1 MVCLRGRSDPGITE
15 TVQHNEHTSK
25 LTNTRAI
32 AQMKKKLIIKIGT
45 STLTAGTNRIS
56 FAVIESLARQIVE
69 LKKTYDVVIVS
80 SGAIATARQFVEI
93 NGYHKNVDS
102 KQAMAAIG
110 QTKLMELYD
119 TIFATFGLN
128 IAQIL
133 LTYRD
138 FENPVANENT
148 RNTIK
153 RLWQADYIPIV
164 NENDTVSIEE
174 IILGDNDKLS
184 ALVAVIT
191 EADLLMLVSDIDGIF
206 DQNPHLHPGA
216 QLISEVADLDD
227 IKNCIE
233 EKTSTLGT
241 GGMSS
246 KVNAAEICMR
256 NGVEMWI
263 VNGRR
268 ANYILQAMKGEI
280 PFTRFHSNNNRQ
292 PE

>member
-1 MVCLRGRSDPGITE
+1 
-15 TVQHNEHTSK
+15 
-25 LTNTRAI
+25 
-32 AQMKKKLIIKIGT
+32 MKKKLIIKIGT

-56 FAVIESLARQIVE
+56 FAVIESMARQIVE
-69 LKKTYDVVIVS
+69 LKKEYEVVVVS

-93 NGYHKNVDS
+93 NGFHRNVDS

-119 TIFATFGLN
+119 TIFSTFGLN

-174 IILGDNDKLS
+174 IVLGDNDKLS

-191 EADLLMLVSDIDGIF
+191 GADLLILVSDIDGIF
-206 DQNPHLHPGA
+206 NRNPHLHPDA
-216 QLISEVADLDD
+216 RLITEVSDLSSIRD
-227 IKNCIE
+227 CVE
-233 EKTSTLGT
+233 EKESTLGT

-246 KVNAAEICMR
+246 KLNAADICMR

-263 VNGRR
+263 VNGQR
-268 ANYILQAMKGEI
+268 ANYIIRALGNGI
-280 PFTRFHSNNNRQ
+280 PFTRFKQH
-292 PE
+292 P

>member
-1 MVCLRGRSDPGITE
+1 MR
-15 TVQHNEHTSK
+15 
-25 LTNTRAI
+25 
-32 AQMKKKLIIKIGT
+32 KKLIVKIGT

-69 LKKTYDVVIVS
+69 LKKEYDIVIVS

-93 NGYHKNVDS
+93 NGFHKQVDS
-102 KQAMAAIG
+102 KQALAAIG

-119 TIFATFGLN
+119 SIFSTFGLN

-153 RLWQADYIPIV
+153 RLWQVDYIPIV

-174 IILGDNDKLS
+174 IVLGDNDKLS
-184 ALVAVIT
+184 ALVSVIT
-191 EADLLMLVSDIDGIF
+191 EADLLVLVSDIDGIF
-206 DQNPHLHPGA
+206 DRNPHLHADA
-216 QLISEVADLDD
+216 QLIAEVSDL
-227 IKNCIE
+227 NCVKDFIE
-233 EKTSTLGT
+233 EKESHLGT

-246 KVNAAEICMR
+246 KVHAAEICMR
-256 NGVEMWI
+256 HNVEMWI
-263 VNGRR
+263 VNGQRS
-268 ANYILQAMKGEI
+268 NYIINAMGNRI
-280 PFTRFHSNNNRQ
+280 PFTRFGKKANNGK
-292 PE
+292 

>member
-1 MVCLRGRSDPGITE
+1 
-15 TVQHNEHTSK
+15 
-25 LTNTRAI
+25 
-32 AQMKKKLIIKIGT
+32 MKKKLIIKIGT

-56 FAVIESLARQIVE
+56 FAVIESMARQIVE
-69 LKKTYDVVIVS
+69 LKKEYEVVVVS

-93 NGYHKNVDS
+93 NGFHRNVDS

-119 TIFATFGLN
+119 TIFINNGQK
-128 IAQIL
+128 IKQIL

-174 IILGDNDKLS
+174 IVLGDNDKLS

-191 EADLLMLVSDIDGIF
+191 EANLLILVSDIDGIF
-206 DQNPHLHPGA
+206 NRNPHLHPDA
-216 QLISEVADLDD
+216 RLITEVSDLSSIRD
-227 IKNCIE
+227 CVE
-233 EKTSTLGT
+233 EKESTLGT

-246 KVNAAEICMR
+246 KLNAADICMR

-263 VNGRR
+263 VNGQR
-268 ANYILQAMKGEI
+268 ANYIIRALGNGI
-280 PFTRFHSNNNRQ
+280 PFTRFKQH
-292 PE
+292 P

>member
-1 MVCLRGRSDPGITE
+1 
-15 TVQHNEHTSK
+15 
-25 LTNTRAI
+25 
-32 AQMKKKLIIKIGT
+32 MKKKLIIKIGT

-69 LKKTYDVVIVS
+69 LRKTYDVVIVS

-93 NGYHKNVDS
+93 SGYHRNVDS

-119 TIFATFGLN
+119 SIFSTFGLN

-133 LTYRD
+133 LAYLEY
-138 FENPVANENT
+138 ENPVANENT

-164 NENDTVSIEE
+164 NKNDTVSSEE
-174 IILGDNDKLS
+174 IVLGDNDKLS

-191 EADLLMLVSDIDGIF
+191 NADLLVLVSDIDGIF
-206 DQNPHLHPGA
+206 DHNPHLHSDA
-216 QLISEVADLDD
+216 RLIAEVDNLDSVRH
-227 IKNCIE
+227 CIE
-233 EKTSTLGT
+233 EKASTLGT

-246 KVNAAEICMR
+246 KVYAAEICMR

-263 VNGRR
+263 VNGQR
-268 ANYILQAMKGEI
+268 ANHILRAMKGEI
-280 PFTRFHSNNNRQ
+280 PFTRFRGNTDQQ
-292 PE
+292 PEK

>member
-1 MVCLRGRSDPGITE
+1 M
-15 TVQHNEHTSK
+15 K
-25 LTNTRAI
+25 
-32 AQMKKKLIIKIGT
+32 QMKKKLIIKIGT

-69 LKKTYDVVIVS
+69 LKNSYEVVIVS

-110 QTKLMELYD
+110 QTKLIELYD
-119 TIFATFGLN
+119 TIFRTFGLN

-138 FENPVANENT
+138 FENPVAIENT
-148 RNTIK
+148 RNTINK
-153 RLWQADYIPIV
+153 LWQVDYIPIV

-174 IILGDNDKLS
+174 IVLGDNDKLS
-184 ALVAVIT
+184 ALVATIT
-191 EADLLMLVSDIDGIF
+191 EADLLVLVSDIDGIF
-206 DQNPHLHPGA
+206 DHNPHLHPEA
-216 QLISEVADLDD
+216 RLITEVTDLDS
-227 IKNCIE
+227 ITSCIE
-233 EKTSTLGT
+233 EKNSTLGT

-246 KVNAAEICMR
+246 KVYAAEICMQ

-263 VNGRR
+263 VNGQRSR
-268 ANYILQAMKGEI
+268 YIMRAMKGEI
-280 PFTRFHSNNNRQ
+280 PYTRFHRTSNQ
-292 PE
+292 

>member
-1 MVCLRGRSDPGITE
+1 
-15 TVQHNEHTSK
+15 
-25 LTNTRAI
+25 
-32 AQMKKKLIIKIGT
+32 MKKKLIIKIGT

-69 LKKTYDVVIVS
+69 LKEEYDIVIVS

-93 NGYHKNVDS
+93 NGFNKRVDS
-102 KQAMAAIG
+102 KQALAAIG

-119 TIFATFGLN
+119 SIFSTFGLN

-153 RLWQADYIPIV
+153 RLWQVDYIPIV

-174 IILGDNDKLS
+174 IVLGDNDKLS

-191 EADLLMLVSDIDGIF
+191 EADLLILVSDIDGIF
-206 DQNPHLHPGA
+206 DRNPHLHADA
-216 QLISEVADLDD
+216 QLIDEVSDLNS
-227 IKNCIE
+227 IREYIE
-233 EKTSTLGT
+233 EKESSLGT

-246 KVNAAEICMR
+246 KVHAAEICMER
-256 NGVEMWI
+256 GVEMWI
-263 VNGRR
+263 VNGQR
-268 ANYILQAMKGEI
+268 ASYITNAMHNRI
-280 PFTRFHSNNNRQ
+280 RFTRFGKKVER
-292 PE
+292 

>member
-1 MVCLRGRSDPGITE
+1 
-15 TVQHNEHTSK
+15 
-25 LTNTRAI
+25 
-32 AQMKKKLIIKIGT
+32 MKKKLIIKIGT

-69 LKKTYDVVIVS
+69 LKKNHDVVIVS

-174 IILGDNDKLS
+174 IVLGDNDKLS

-191 EADLLMLVSDIDGIF
+191 EADLLVLVSDIDGIF

-216 QLISEVADLDD
+216 QLISEVTDLDD

-263 VNGRR
+263 VNGGR
-268 ANYILQAMKGEI
+268 ANYILQAIKGEI
-280 PFTRFHSNNNRQ
+280 PFTRFHNNHKQQ
-292 PE
+292 PEQKK

>member
-1 MVCLRGRSDPGITE
+1 
-15 TVQHNEHTSK
+15 
-25 LTNTRAI
+25 
-32 AQMKKKLIIKIGT
+32 MKKRLIIKIGT

-69 LKKTYDVVIVS
+69 LKKEYDIVIVS

-93 NGYHKNVDS
+93 NGSIKQVDS

-110 QTKLMELYD
+110 QTKLIELYD
-119 TIFATFGLN
+119 TIFSTFGLN

-148 RNTIK
+148 RNTIR
-153 RLWQADYIPIV
+153 RLWQVDYIPIV

-174 IILGDNDKLS
+174 IMLGDNDKLS

-191 EADLLMLVSDIDGIF
+191 EADLLVLVSDIDGIF
-206 DQNPHLHPGA
+206 DRNPHLHSDA
-216 QLISEVADLDD
+216 QLISEVTDLELVRSY
-227 IKNCIE
+227 IE
-233 EKTSTLGT
+233 EKESALGT

-246 KVNAAEICMR
+246 KIHAAEVSME

-263 VNGRR
+263 VNGQRP
-268 ANYILQAMKGEI
+268 NYIVNAMANRI
-280 PFTRFHSNNNRQ
+280 PFTRFSKKQ
-292 PE
+292 

>member
-1 MVCLRGRSDPGITE
+1 
-15 TVQHNEHTSK
+15 
-25 LTNTRAI
+25 
-32 AQMKKKLIIKIGT
+32 MKKKLIIKIGT

-69 LKKTYDVVIVS
+69 LKKEFDIVIVS

-93 NGYHKNVDS
+93 NGSHKNVDS

-119 TIFATFGLN
+119 DIFRTFGLN

-138 FENPVANENT
+138 FENEVANENT
-148 RNTIK
+148 RNTINK
-153 RLWQADYIPIV
+153 LWEVDYIPIV

-174 IILGDNDKLS
+174 IVLGDNDKLS

-191 EADLLMLVSDIDGIF
+191 KADLLILVSDIDGIYTC
-206 DQNPHLHPGA
+206 NPHLHPNA
-216 QLISEVADLDD
+216 ELITEVSDLNS
-227 IKNCIE
+227 ITNCIE
-233 EKTSTLGT
+233 EKESTLGT

-246 KVNAAEICMR
+246 KIYAAEICMR
-256 NGVEMWI
+256 HRVEMWI
-263 VNGRR
+263 VNGQR
-268 ANYILQAMKGEI
+268 ANYIIKALNRGI
-280 PFTRFHSNNNRQ
+280 PFTRFTAKA
-292 PE
+292 

>member
-1 MVCLRGRSDPGITE
+1 MTSNATNKYSH
-15 TVQHNEHTSK
+15 TQQHKHNIRVFAS
-25 LTNTRAI
+25 
-32 AQMKKKLIIKIGT
+32 MKKKLIIKIGT

-56 FAVIESLARQIVE
+56 FAVIESMARQIVE

-93 NGYHKNVDS
+93 NGYLKNVDS
-102 KQAMAAIG
+102 KQAMSAIG
-110 QTKLMELYD
+110 QTKLIELYD
-119 TIFATFGLN
+119 TIFSTFGLN

-148 RNTIK
+148 RNTIN
-153 RLWQADYIPIV
+153 RLWQAGYIPIV

-174 IILGDNDKLS
+174 ILLGDNDKLS

-191 EADLLMLVSDIDGIF
+191 EADLLVLVSDIDGIF
-206 DQNPHLHPGA
+206 DQNPHLHPEA
-216 QLISEVADLDD
+216 KHFSEVSDLDSVRH
-227 IKNCIE
+227 CIE
-233 EKTSTLGT
+233 EKNSTLGT

-246 KVNAAEICMR
+246 KVYAAEICMR

-263 VNGRR
+263 VNGQRS
-268 ANYILQAMKGEI
+268 NYIIQALKGEI
-280 PFTRFHSNNNRQ
+280 PFTKFKK
-292 PE
+292 

>member
-1 MVCLRGRSDPGITE
+1 
-15 TVQHNEHTSK
+15 
-25 LTNTRAI
+25 
-32 AQMKKKLIIKIGT
+32 MKKKLIIKIGT

-56 FAVIESLARQIVE
+56 FAVIEGLARQIVE
-69 LKKTYDVVIVS
+69 LKKEYDIVIVS

-93 NGYHKNVDS
+93 NGFNKHVDS
-102 KQAMAAIG
+102 KQALAAIG

-119 TIFATFGLN
+119 NIFGTFGLN

-138 FENPVANENT
+138 FENNTANENT

-174 IILGDNDKLS
+174 ILLGDNDKLS

-191 EADLLMLVSDIDGIF
+191 EADLLILVSDIDGIF
-206 DQNPHLHPGA
+206 DHNPHLH
-216 QLISEVADLDD
+216 ADARLVNEDTD
-227 IKNCIE
+227 LENIRDCVE
-233 EKTSTLGT
+233 EKASTLGT

-246 KVNAAEICMR
+246 KLYAAEICMK

-263 VNGRR
+263 VNGQR
-268 ANYILQAMKGEI
+268 ANYIIKALNSAI
-280 PFTRFHSNNNRQ
+280 PFTRFKQ
-292 PE
+292 

>member
-1 MVCLRGRSDPGITE
+1 MRVIT
-15 TVQHNEHTSK
+15 
-25 LTNTRAI
+25 
-32 AQMKKKLIIKIGT
+32 QMKKKLIIKIGT

-69 LKKTYDVVIVS
+69 LKQTYDVVIVS

-93 NGYHKNVDS
+93 NGFQRNVDS

-119 TIFATFGLN
+119 TIFSTFGLN

-138 FENPVANENT
+138 FENNIANENT

-174 IILGDNDKLS
+174 ILLGDNDKLS

-191 EADLLMLVSDIDGIF
+191 EADLLILVSDIDGIF
-206 DQNPHLHPGA
+206 NRNPHLHA
-216 QLISEVADLDD
+216 DARLISDVSDLES
-227 IKNCIE
+227 IKDCVE
-233 EKTSTLGT
+233 EKESTLGT

-246 KVNAAEICMR
+246 KLYAAEICMR

-263 VNGRR
+263 VNGQR
-268 ANYILQAMKGEI
+268 ANYIVKALNRAI
-280 PFTRFHSNNNRQ
+280 PFTRFKQ
-292 PE
+292 

>member
-1 MVCLRGRSDPGITE
+1 MKEQNTTIRTFRFI
-15 TVQHNEHTSK
+15 HNI
-25 LTNTRAI
+25 RVI
-32 AQMKKKLIIKIGT
+32 ASMKKKLIIKIGT

-56 FAVIESLARQIVE
+56 FAVIESMARQIVE
-69 LKKTYDVVIVS
+69 LKKEYEVVVVS
-80 SGAIATARQFVEI
+80 SGAIATARQFIEI
-93 NGYHKNVDS
+93 NGFHRNVDS

-119 TIFATFGLN
+119 TIFSTFGLK

-174 IILGDNDKLS
+174 ILLGDNDKLS

-191 EADLLMLVSDIDGIF
+191 EADLLILVSDIDGIF
-206 DQNPHLHPGA
+206 NRNPHLHPDA
-216 QLISEVADLDD
+216 RLITEVSDLASIRD
-227 IKNCIE
+227 CVE
-233 EKTSTLGT
+233 EKESTLGT

-246 KVNAAEICMR
+246 KLNAADICMR

-263 VNGRR
+263 VNGQR
-268 ANYILQAMKGEI
+268 ANYIIGALGNGI
-280 PFTRFHSNNNRQ
+280 PFTRFKQRS
-292 PE
+292 

>member
-1 MVCLRGRSDPGITE
+1 
-15 TVQHNEHTSK
+15 
-25 LTNTRAI
+25 
-32 AQMKKKLIIKIGT
+32 MKKKLIIKIGT

-56 FAVIESLARQIVE
+56 FAVIESLARQILVLRE
-69 LKKTYDVVIVS
+69 SYEVVIVS

-93 NGYHKNVDS
+93 NGYQRNVDS

-119 TIFATFGLN
+119 TIFSSFGLN

-153 RLWQADYIPIV
+153 RLWQAGYIPIV

-174 IILGDNDKLS
+174 ILLGDNDKLS

-191 EADLLMLVSDIDGIF
+191 GADLLLLVSDIDGIF
-206 DQNPHLHPGA
+206 DRNPHLHA
-216 QLISEVADLDD
+216 DARLISEVTDLES
-227 IKNCIE
+227 IRNYIE
-233 EKTSTLGT
+233 EKESTLGT

-246 KVNAAEICMR
+246 KVHAAEICMEK
-256 NGVEMWI
+256 GVEMWI
-263 VNGRR
+263 VNGQR
-268 ANYILQAMKGEI
+268 ANYIIRAMNGEI
-280 PFTRFHSNNNRQ
+280 PCTRFRREDGKS
-292 PE
+292 

>member
-1 MVCLRGRSDPGITE
+1 
-15 TVQHNEHTSK
+15 
-25 LTNTRAI
+25 
-32 AQMKKKLIIKIGT
+32 MKKKLIIKIGT

-56 FAVIESLARQIVE
+56 FAVIESLARQILVLRE
-69 LKKTYDVVIVS
+69 NYEVVIVS

-93 NGYHKNVDS
+93 NGYQRNVDS

-119 TIFATFGLN
+119 TIFSSFGLN

-153 RLWQADYIPIV
+153 RLWQAGYIPIV

-174 IILGDNDKLS
+174 ILLGDNDKLS

-191 EADLLMLVSDIDGIF
+191 GADLLLLVSDIDGIF
-206 DQNPHLHPGA
+206 NRNPHLHADA
-216 QLISEVADLDD
+216 QLISEVTDLES
-227 IKNCIE
+227 IRSYIE
-233 EKTSTLGT
+233 EKESTLGT

-246 KVNAAEICMR
+246 KVHAAEICMEK
-256 NGVEMWI
+256 GVEMWI
-263 VNGRR
+263 VNGQR
-268 ANYILQAMKGEI
+268 ANYIIRAMNGEI
-280 PFTRFHSNNNRQ
+280 PCTRFRSVATKS
-292 PE
+292 

>member
-1 MVCLRGRSDPGITE
+1 
-15 TVQHNEHTSK
+15 
-25 LTNTRAI
+25 
-32 AQMKKKLIIKIGT
+32 MKKKLIIKIGT

-69 LKKTYDVVIVS
+69 LKKDYDVVIVS

-93 NGYHKNVDS
+93 NGFHRNVDS

-119 TIFATFGLN
+119 TIFSTFGLN

-138 FENPVANENT
+138 FENNTANENT

-174 IILGDNDKLS
+174 ILLGDNDKLS

-191 EADLLMLVSDIDGIF
+191 EADLLILVSDIDGIF
-206 DQNPHLHPGA
+206 DHNPHLHA
-216 QLISEVADLDD
+216 DARLISDVTDLENIRD
-227 IKNCIE
+227 CVE
-233 EKTSTLGT
+233 EKESTLGT

-246 KVNAAEICMR
+246 KLYAAEICMK

-263 VNGRR
+263 VNGQR
-268 ANYILQAMKGEI
+268 ANYIIKALNSAI
-280 PFTRFHSNNNRQ
+280 PFTRFKH
-292 PE
+292 